1 MVTNA
6 SEIARKHGIA
16 PRLISDLFYARKLD
30 ENRCPIVGGRRV
42 IPLEYVPEVERA
54 LRDAGRIPSRDMGIV
69 LVGGAQ

>member
-30 ENRCPIVGGRRV
+30 DRKCTIVGGRRM
-42 IPLEYVPEVERA
+42 IPLEYVPEVERV
-54 LRDAGRIPSRDMGIV
+54 LRDAGYIAQEV
-69 LVGGAQ
+69 AHVG